1 MTNKRYA
8 ELLCAIGTISKSSG
22 IPQSIIDA
30 LNDRYTK
37 EEIDALLEEYE
48 KINHDSRVTSLLSD
62 FGWIE
67 PTEDNV
73 IDYGGTK
80 VYLNRYKVIDD
91 TTTPQKIIAELTT
104 DTKEGVF
111 ELANN
116 NFGFDFQVG
125 TTLTILHANF
135 AVGRNSEQII
145 LIVSDNVQDSTTGA
159 YTTNWT
165 NMTFIQ

>member
-1 MTNKRYA
+1 M
-8 ELLCAIGTISKSSG
+8 
-22 IPQSIIDA
+22 
-30 LNDRYTK
+30 
-37 EEIDALLEEYE
+37 
-48 KINHDSRVTSLLSD
+48 
-62 FGWIE
+62 
-67 PTEDNV
+67 
-73 IDYGGTK
+73 
-80 VYLNRYKVIDD
+80 IDD
-91 TTTPQKIIAELTT
+91 TTTPPKIIAELTT

-111 ELANN
+111 ALANN
-116 NFGFDFQVG
+116 DFDFDFQVG